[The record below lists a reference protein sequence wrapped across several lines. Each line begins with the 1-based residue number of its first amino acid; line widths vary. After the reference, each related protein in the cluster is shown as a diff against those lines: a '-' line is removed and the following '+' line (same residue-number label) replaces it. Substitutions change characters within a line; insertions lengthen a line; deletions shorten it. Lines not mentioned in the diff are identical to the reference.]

1 MDYYALYKASGRR
14 SELAERDWAAN
25 DPAGFQALEPER
37 QAALLG
43 WIRAVLVPAKTVYR
57 RTSYGMKHDFER
69 EPDGFYVY
77 NGAFKGAMLEAG
89 FQPVDASE
97 LNWRFRVKPAREL
110 DTWEKDKLRLIGRG
124 WLVRDRWREK
134 GYMVTT
140 PGQHRRIREH
150 DAVCQRERRTKVLV
164 LRNAG
169 VAEIILDT
177 YPAGYRLTAAAV
189 SEMVTLF
196 DKLNPSGRNWSIT
209 NNCLAVIRRV
219 PVWQAEEVA
228 AALVQIAERCRVE
241 TTRGGRDGEH
251 A

>member
-14 SELAERDWAAN
+14 DELAERDWDAN
-25 DPAGFQALEPER
+25 DPAGFQKLEPEQ
-37 QAALLG
+37 QAALLD
-43 WIRAVLVPAKTVYR
+43 WIRAVLVPAKTVFR

-69 EPDGFYVY
+69 EPDGFYIY

-97 LNWRFRVKPAREL
+97 INWRFRVRPAWPLQR
-110 DTWEKDKLRLIGRG
+110 WESEQRRQWGRC

-134 GYMVTT
+134 GYMVTA
-140 PGQHRRIREH
+140 PGQRRRIGEH
-150 DAVCQRERRTKVLV
+150 DAACQRERRTKLLV
-164 LRNAG
+164 LRGAG

-177 YPAGYRLTAAAV
+177 YPAGYRLTDDAVEEIAA
-189 SEMVTLF
+189 LF
-196 DKLNPSGRNWSIT
+196 DKLNPSGKNWSIT
-209 NNCLAVIRRV
+209 NYCLAVIRRV

-241 TTRGGRDGEH
+241 TDCG
-251 A
+251 

>member
-25 DPAGFQALEPER
+25 DPAGFQKLEPEH
-37 QAALLG
+37 QTALVD
-43 WIRAVLVPAKTVYR
+43 WIRAVLVPAKTVFR
-57 RTSYGMKHDFER
+57 RTSYGMKHDFDR

-77 NGAFKGAMLEAG
+77 NGAFKGAMLAAG
-89 FQPVDASE
+89 FDPVDASE
-97 LNWRFRVKPAREL
+97 LNWRFRVKPAWPLQR
-110 DTWEKDKLRLIGRG
+110 WEMEQRRQWGRC

-140 PGQHRRIREH
+140 PGQHRRIGEH
-150 DAVCQRERRTKVLV
+150 DATCRRERRTKLLV
-164 LRNAG
+164 LRGAD
-169 VAEIILDT
+169 VAQIILDA
-177 YPAGYRLTAAAV
+177 YPAGYRLTDAAV
-189 SEMVTLF
+189 EEIAAVF

-219 PVWQAEEVA
+219 PVWHAEEVA

-241 TTRGGRDGEH
+241 AGRG
-251 A
+251 